1 LFVGEHCM
9 KGRLSF
15 LLWLMLSLAMILK
28 LLVPSF
34 SF

>member
-15 LLWLMLSLAMILK
+15 LLWLMVSLAMVLK
-28 LLVPSF
+28 LLVSSF
-34 SF
+34 PI